1 MDNNIRPLE
10 HGVFEIP
17 LMLSPKLEHKRE
29 LLSSW
34 IINAQKELKAFAC
47 IFGWEGLM
55 DKPFAK
61 SAEIYDKKSD
71 YDFRLKELCNVE
83 QSVQL
88 PKEYSAALEEEIFI
102 SVSPELYRKN
112 YPDGI
117 EDDSFQKLITHEMA
131 HRLHVRILKG
141 DEDAMGPIWFFEG
154 FALFAAG
161 QFISDPIDMKSND
174 MISIITSKERGSY
187 RLYAKLFRNLLKTM
201 SLTELVS
208 QAGRPEFNARVIKIT
223 TRI

>member
-1 MDNNIRPLE
+1 MNNNIKPLE
-10 HGVFEIP
+10 SGVFEIP
-17 LMLSPKLEHKRE
+17 IILSPELEHERE
-29 LLSSW
+29 LLNSW
-34 IINAQKELKAFAC
+34 IIKAQKELKAFAC
-47 IFGWEGLM
+47 KFEWEGLM

-61 SAEIYDKKSD
+61 SAEIYDKKSEYD
-71 YDFRLKELCNVE
+71 YRLKELCNVD

-88 PKEYSAALEEEIFI
+88 PKEYSAALEEDIFI
-102 SVSPELYRKN
+102 SVSPELYSKN

-161 QFISDPIDMKSND
+161 QFINDPIDMQIED
-174 MISIITSKERGSY
+174 MISIITNKERGSY

-208 QAGRPEFNARVIKIT
+208 QAGGPEFNIIRKL
-223 TRI
+223 RG